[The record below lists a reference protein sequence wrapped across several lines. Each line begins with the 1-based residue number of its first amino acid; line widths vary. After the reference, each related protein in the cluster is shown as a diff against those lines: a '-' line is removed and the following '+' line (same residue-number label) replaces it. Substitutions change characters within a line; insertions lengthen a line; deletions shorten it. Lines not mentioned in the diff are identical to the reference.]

1 MPTDEEAGLERFNAV
16 SNIVEKLRATY
27 PDAKKLSIDIH
38 FDWVTTSVY
47 DDGAELCPVVKIYVE
62 R

>member
-1 MPTDEEAGLERFNAV
+1 MPTDEYAGTRRLQGVED
-16 SNIVEKLRATY
+16 IVASLQKTY

-38 FDWVTTSVY
+38 FDWVTTDVY

>member
-1 MPTDEEAGLERFNAV
+1 MPTDEYAGTKRLER
-16 SNIVEKLRATY
+16 VEDILTSIRETY

>member
-1 MPTDEEAGLERFNAV
+1 MGADERMQEIT
-16 SNIVEKLRATY
+16 NILRDLKETY

-38 FDWVTTSVY
+38 FAWEETEDYV
-47 DDGAELCPVVKIYVE
+47 ELCPVVKIYVE